1 MSVNTTYCL
10 VPINK
15 SLVKTITG
23 YQPLDIDASI
33 LPSFPAGMHPLIV
46 EAGYQ
51 NDIRMTALNIVP
63 LQIASLMQGALI
75 VPWVDAT
82 KDGKTAIG
90 APVNFYIGGTNG
102 KALQAIVPSIASGV
116 SPFEGTTI
124 FPATFA
130 PDTSAA
136 KALPNGLYSVQVKP
150 YLLPN
155 TISGPGIYAEA
166 FDMLFKLTDTS
177 PYTART
183 FHSLLN
189 IPQLLNNKKC
199 QRNTIYFNETFA
211 DPKMAVGEVTL
222 YHQILATPP
231 AGLEGTYTDVYCY
244 SANGQVVSSVGESC
258 LDAAANMDPKAK
270 L

>member
-1 MSVNTTYCL
+1 MISFGRAQAGPNTLARYNPSNRTISANTTYCL
-10 VPINK
+10 LPISK
-15 SLVKTITG
+15 SLVETITG
-23 YQPLDIDASI
+23 YQPLDIDASV

-46 EAGYQ
+46 QVGYQ
-51 NDIRMTALNIVP
+51 NDIRMTALNLVP
-63 LQIASLMQGALI
+63 LQIASLMQGDLVI
-75 VPWVDAT
+75 PWVDVT
-82 KDGKTAIG
+82 KDGKTPIG
-90 APVNFYIGGTNG
+90 VPVNFYIGGTNG
-102 KALQAIVPSIASGV
+102 KTLQAIVPSIASAV

-136 KALPNGLYSVQVKP
+136 KALPNGLYSIQ
-150 YLLPN
+150 
-155 TISGPGIYAEA
+155 
-166 FDMLFKLTDTS
+166 LTDTS
-177 PYTART
+177 PYTSRT

-189 IPQLLNNKKC
+189 IPQLLNNGKC